1 MQNWKK
7 FLMSQDLF
15 LPFFENRLPI
25 LLLLTT
31 LSLNSAHQVFFFAQG
46 LVFLCALQFKYFWI
60 ESFTN
65 QGFTFTKKSLYVIT
79 NMWLCMWLQNFGV
92 HGICGQMRKNIRHH
106 TFYLVILLTIFPKL
120 VLIWIEWKIL
130 AKTNIEVAF
139 KKIHVLTLKLV
150 SAIFYQFFI
159 FSPNGS
165 PSKTLKNVFY
175 FI

>member
-1 MQNWKK
+1 MKK
-7 FLMSQDLF
+7 ILNVSRSFSAIFWESSPHSTALNYFVIELCPPSVFLCS
-15 LPFFENRLPI
+15 RL
-25 LLLLTT
+25 L
-31 LSLNSAHQVFFFAQG
+31 A
-46 LVFLCALQFKYFWI
+46 FLCALQFKYFWI
-60 ESFTN
+60 ESFTK

-150 SAIFYQFFI
+150 PAIFYQFFI

-165 PSKTLKNVFY
+165 PSKTVKNAFY